1 MFPTTPVV
9 LEGVQHMGEYSF
21 AMLPLVADEMDN
33 ILAKEELLFVEG
45 AGGAVAGYFLE
56 CAY

>member
-1 MFPTTPVV
+1 
-9 LEGVQHMGEYSF
+9 MGEYSF